1 VYTPVCTYEIRIS
14 PQNAFVNWWD
24 MRFPACFR
32 AATHVCERFPAIPKS
47 RQFAFPSLAGA
58 MLGHDS
64 ATACRI
70 HFAAGSGGRPGHGAR
85 FRRKKTFFYD
95 FPRHGTANFSDVW
108 LLFLTFSYFF
118 LSHLSPFG
126 HFDPLEPFRS
136 RVRFILPRLNETKL
150 KFCL

>member
-85 FRRKKTFFYD
+85 FRRKKHFFTISPGMARQISPTFGYF
-95 FPRHGTANFSDVW
+95 F
-108 LLFLTFSYFF
+108 LLFLTFS
-118 LSHLSPFG
+118 
-126 HFDPLEPFRS
+126 
-136 RVRFILPRLNETKL
+136 
-150 KFCL
+150 